1 MSNKIWLKSMNV
13 CTSTCHQRADRSY
26 FIGNYQLP
34 VCARCQGV
42 YLGYL
47 LGLFIYIPLLLV
59 LLPLTY
65 IDGFIQLKTEYNS
78 TNSRRLITG
87 VISGIATIQLIKVL
101 IHYIF

>member
-13 CTSTCHQRADRSY
+13 CAPTCHQRADRSY

-87 VISGIATIQLIKVL
+87 VISGIATIQLIKAL

>member
-1 MSNKIWLKSMNV
+1 M
-13 CTSTCHQRADRSY
+13 
-26 FIGNYQLP
+26 P
-34 VCARCQGV
+34 V
-42 YLGYL
+42 
-47 LGLFIYIPLLLV
+47 LLV

-87 VISGIATIQLIKVL
+87 VISGFATIQLIKAL